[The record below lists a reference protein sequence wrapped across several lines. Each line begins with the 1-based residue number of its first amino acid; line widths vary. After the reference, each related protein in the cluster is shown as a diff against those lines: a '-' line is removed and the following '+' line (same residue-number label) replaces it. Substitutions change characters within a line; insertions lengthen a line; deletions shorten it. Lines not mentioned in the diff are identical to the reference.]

1 MVGPV
6 YFLSRLTKKFSLQN
20 GEKTE
25 ERKSGCLM
33 DENVYGQSSSSF
45 LLLLLFC
52 AFLGTLPL
60 PFSFFL
66 FSLSFLGCCLFSFLF
81 SFFLF
86 LISWAV
92 GVIVVLF
99 FPFFFPF
106 FFFFCL
112 TRHDFFCD
120 MIFIF

>member
-1 MVGPV
+1 MVGPG
-6 YFLSRLTKKFSLQN
+6 YFLSRLTKKFSPQN
-20 GEKTE
+20 GKKTE
-25 ERKSGCLM
+25 KRKLGCLI
-33 DENVYGQSSSSF
+33 DENVHGQSSSSF

-52 AFLGTLPL
+52 AFLGTLRL

-99 FPFFFPF
+99 FYFLF
-106 FFFFCL
+106 FFFL
-112 TRHDFFCD
+112 TRPNFFWD
-120 MIFIF
+120 ILFIF

>member
-6 YFLSRLTKKFSLQN
+6 YFLSKLTKKFSSQN
-20 GEKTE
+20 GKKTE
-25 ERKSGCLM
+25 ERKLGCLM
-33 DENVYGQSSSSF
+33 NENVHGQSSSSF
-45 LLLLLFC
+45 LLLLLLC
-52 AFLGTLPL
+52 AFLGTLSL

-66 FSLSFLGCCLFSFLF
+66 FSLSFPGCCLFSFLF
-81 SFFLF
+81 SFFHF

-106 FFFFCL
+106 FFFLFNK
-112 TRHDFFCD
+112 T
-120 MIFIF
+120 